1 MVAVCIDNY
10 MFTIFHQEYSY
21 IYSHLPAKTGKSH
34 LILVAPNVLDPASIA
49 ILPWGET
56 MKHVNKFNRVAK
68 GLGFIWFISIS
79 ISIDIWYTYLYTYI
93 YKSKDTKHACIW
105 FWSPSCSFQNTAMPS
120 YHNMFISFNTL
131 LARHYKTPKLQHPRT
146 TQIQK
151 LCKGICKKSHVN
163 LPSCFH
169 PSHQDTNCDFF
180 KWVWGGCSGTF
191 YIFEL
196 GIQ

>member
-1 MVAVCIDNY
+1 
-10 MFTIFHQEYSY
+10 MFWALLPLPSYHGVKRWNMSTSLTGWQRAWDSYDSYPYLYLLIYDIHIY
-21 IYSHLPAKTGKSH
+21 IY
-34 LILVAPNVLDPASIA
+34 I
-49 ILPWGET
+49 
-56 MKHVNKFNRVAK
+56 
-68 GLGFIWFISIS
+68 
-79 ISIDIWYTYLYTYI
+79 YI
-93 YKSKDTKHACIW
+93 IHKSKDTKHACIW
-105 FWSPSCSFQNTAMPS
+105 FWCPSCSFQNTAMPS
-120 YHNMFISFNTL
+120 CHNMFISFNTL

-180 KWVWGGCSGTF
+180 KWVWGGCSGTL

-196 GIQ
+196 